1 VILARPLAGWKLA
14 LVAAM
19 VAAMALTVAVRAL
32 GHGIFLLDTTPL
44 RMLVAGVL
52 GVGGAALVELSYRAV
67 ERLHGDDAILHN
79 SGRRRQSTHP
89 HS

>member
-1 VILARPLAGWKLA
+1 
-14 LVAAM
+14 
-19 VAAMALTVAVRAL
+19 
-32 GHGIFLLDTTPL
+32 
-44 RMLVAGVL
+44 VAGVL

-79 SGRRRQSTHP
+79 SGRRQQSTHL